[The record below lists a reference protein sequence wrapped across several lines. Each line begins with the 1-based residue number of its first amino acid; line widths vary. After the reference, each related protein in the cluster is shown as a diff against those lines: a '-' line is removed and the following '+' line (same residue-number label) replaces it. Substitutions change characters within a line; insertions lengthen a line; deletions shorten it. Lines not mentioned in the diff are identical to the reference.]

1 MRDIRF
7 IADKREYEEFVF
19 SEIVS
24 EPLLREHPFY
34 RRLVQFVLDAKAP
47 LFYRQSDPSEH
58 ANFSAYYNF
67 ILMRETYTNPT
78 LRAMYFVHDF
88 AHMLFYYP
96 HDVASVSRAEFEDA
110 LIASE
115 YAASNETE
123 ILVHYRV
130 PPLRERIFPDRRIFF
145 DLLRERGVAQ
155 PPVRALLHLRRQMI
169 EDDVLD
175 PFFFVDAR
183 DETVRATFKSY
194 RGNRAWCKH
203 RLAEIRGLPN
213 PAEYFYRFLTPT
225 NYERV
230 VAGYESTATQ
240 ESYERTVLMNVRLAF
255 VLLDLPQPPTR
266 FGDCAAALARLEDK
280 VLVRSIA
287 PEAE

>member
-1 MRDIRF
+1 MRAIRF
-7 IADKREYEEFVF
+7 FADKRDYEEFVF
-19 SEIVS
+19 GEIVG
-24 EPLLREHPFY
+24 EALLREHPFY
-34 RRLVQFVLDAKAP
+34 CRLIQFVLDAKAP

-96 HDVASVSRAEFEDA
+96 HDVASVSRAEFEEA
-110 LIASE
+110 LIVSE

-123 ILVHYRV
+123 ILIHYRV
-130 PPLRERIFPDRRIFF
+130 PALRERVFADKRIFV

-155 PPVRALLHLRRQMI
+155 PPVRALLHLRKQMI

-183 DETVRATFKSY
+183 DEPIRTTFKSY

-203 RLAEIRGLPN
+203 RLSEVRALPN

-230 VAGYESTATQ
+230 LAGYQSTATQ
-240 ESYERTVLMNVRLAF
+240 ASYESTVLMNVRLAF
-255 VLLDLPQPPTR
+255 VLLNLPGPPGA
-266 FGDCAAALARLEDK
+266 FAECEAALRRLEEK

>member
-1 MRDIRF
+1 MRAFRF
-7 IADKREYEEFVF
+7 FADKRDYEQFVF
-19 SEIVS
+19 SEIVE
-24 EPLLREHPFY
+24 EPLLRDHSFY
-34 RRLVQFVLDAKAP
+34 ASLVQFVLDAKAP
-47 LFYRQSDPSEH
+47 LFYLQSDPSEH

-78 LRAMYFVHDF
+78 LRAMYFIHDF
-88 AHMLFYYP
+88 THMLFYYP
-96 HDVASVSRAEFEDA
+96 HDISSVSRAELEEA
-110 LIASE
+110 LIVSE

-123 ILVHYRV
+123 ILIHYRV
-130 PPLRERIFPDRRIFF
+130 PGLRERIFPDRRIFF
-145 DLLRERGVAQ
+145 DLLRERGIAQ
-155 PPVRALLHLRRQMI
+155 PPVRALLHLRKQMI

-175 PFFFVDAR
+175 PFFFVDPR
-183 DETVRATFKSY
+183 DAEVQRTFKSY

-203 RLAEIRGLPN
+203 RLAEMRALPN

-230 VAGYESTATQ
+230 LTGYRSTATQ
-240 ESYERTVLMNVRLAF
+240 ESYASTVLMNVRLAF
-255 VLLDLPQPPTR
+255 VLLNLPDPPTT
-266 FGDCAAALARLEDK
+266 FAACGEALQRLEGR